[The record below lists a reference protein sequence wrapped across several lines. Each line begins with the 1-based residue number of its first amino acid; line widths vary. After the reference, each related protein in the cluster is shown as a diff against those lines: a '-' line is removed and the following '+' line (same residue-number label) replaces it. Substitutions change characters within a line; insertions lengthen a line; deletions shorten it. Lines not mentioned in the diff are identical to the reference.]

1 VHQLELAATK
11 KPGLSALS
19 ADAKAGGELKDVAAL
34 VYPEA
39 ARKDPEKAR
48 NDLSDGLRANHARK
62 LDIDEAITIIVQA
75 VERSNRSEVV
85 EYIISRLPKHS
96 CEFRWLDKQEKIER
110 VTATLADML
119 PAFVEAVQIAQSLV
133 SVDQRERAEQRASIK
148 AVEGGRR

>member
-1 VHQLELAATK
+1 MRQLELVVTK

-48 NDLSDGLRANHARK
+48 DDLSDALRPSHARK
-62 LDIDEAITIIVQA
+62 LDIDEAIPIIVEA
-75 VERSNRSEVV
+75 VLKSNRSDVI

-96 CEFRWLDKQEKIER
+96 CEFRWLSRDEKIER

-119 PAFVEAVQIAQSLV
+119 PAFVEAVQVAQSLV
-133 SVDQRERAEQRASIK
+133 NGERK
-148 AVEGGRR
+148 